1 MIKPRLNRSWLALL
15 LLLIMGQLS
24 ANGALQTA
32 LQQHLTSSQVA
43 GSTLSFAL
51 WEPSSPEPVFAY
63 QDSLYLIPASVQKV
77 FTAATALHH
86 LGEDFQWHT
95 TLAYQG
101 KLARGSLQ
109 GDLLIIGGGDP
120 TWNEDYWE
128 NGAKQVFQNW
138 ADSLLTRGITHIEG
152 NLIANVSHFPT
163 REYNPHWEEDDRP
176 YYYAPAI
183 SSLPFN
189 ANRIIHQFEAGNK
202 AGEPVKVSVID
213 DYEYF
218 TVVNSLTT
226 GKPNSRLN
234 TWAVPLADSL
244 SYTLMGTVPANTKA
258 TERLALRRPEYF
270 VIKEFREVL
279 EQNGISVAGELHIHG
294 DPVDYDTLELL
305 FVQDSP
311 HLNSVVKTMLKPSS
325 NFLAESILHSLSSNY
340 DDALQQVQNT
350 LQELG
355 VNTQKLRFQDG
366 CGLSRD
372 SRLSTREIGALL
384 YHSQSQP
391 WFATFFS
398 ALPIAGVDGTLAR
411 RMQDSRAKGRVF
423 AKTGSM
429 RGVCALAGYIQ
440 TEDERLLAFAML
452 HSGFED
458 IAKIRQWQDD
468 LLGILCE
475 MY

>member
-1 MIKPRLNRSWLALL
+1 MIKPRLNHSWLALL

-24 ANGALQTA
+24 ANDALHTA

-51 WEPSSPEPVFAY
+51 WEPTSPEPVYAY
-63 QDSLYLIPASVQKV
+63 HDSLYVIPASVHKI

-86 LGEDFQWHT
+86 LGQDYQWHT

-101 KLARGSLQ
+101 KLVRGRLE
-109 GDLLIIGGGDP
+109 GDLLVIGGGDP

-128 NGAKQVFQNW
+128 NGAKQLFQNW

-163 REYNPHWEEDDRP
+163 REYNPHWDKDDRP
-176 YYYAPAI
+176 YYYAPAV

-189 ANRIIHQFEAGNK
+189 ANRIIHQFEAGDK
-202 AGEPVKVSVID
+202 AGDPVKISVID

-218 TVVNSLTT
+218 TVENSLTT

-258 TERLALRRPEYF
+258 VEKLALRRPEYF

-279 EQNGISVAGELHIHG
+279 EQNGISVAGQILVQG
-294 DPVDYDTLELL
+294 NAVDYDQLELL

-311 HLNSVVKTMLKPSS
+311 HLNSVVSQMVKTSS
-325 NFLAESILHSLSSNY
+325 NFLAESILHSLAADY
-340 DDALQQVQNT
+340 DEALRQVGNT

-355 VNTQKLRFQDG
+355 VGMQNFRFQDG

-372 SRLSTREIGALL
+372 TRLSTREIGALL
-384 YHSQSQP
+384 YHARIQP
-391 WFATFFS
+391 WFDAFFS
-398 ALPIAGVDGTLAR
+398 ALPISGVDGTLSN
-411 RMQDSRAKGRVF
+411 RMQDNKVKGRVF
-423 AKTGSM
+423 AKTGGMTGISTM
-429 RGVCALAGYIQ
+429 AGYIQ
-440 TEDERLLAFAML
+440 HSDERLLAFAIL
-452 HSGFED
+452 NSGFKNS
-458 IAKIRQWQDD
+458 AHIRQWQDE